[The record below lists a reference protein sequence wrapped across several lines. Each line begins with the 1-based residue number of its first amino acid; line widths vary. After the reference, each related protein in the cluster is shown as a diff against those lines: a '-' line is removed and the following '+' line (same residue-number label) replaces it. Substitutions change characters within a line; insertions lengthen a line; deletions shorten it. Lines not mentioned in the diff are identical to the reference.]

1 MYFNIRNVPMFSGP
15 YMITK
20 VTHQIS
26 DNDFNTS
33 FTGTR
38 QPFYS
43 LPKIDNFLQTLN
55 IKILS
60 TIQTK
65 IQQREQQA
73 RQSPDNI
80 KAQQQ
85 NVIANLQ
92 SQDTLTK
99 SQDCVTQI
107 NPRYRNY
114 TGIDLPQQTSVT
126 TRQLFDTIKDV
137 LVSRGRPVTG
147 DTTYLLANIAFSFI
161 YVDSGNNTGIT
172 GYENNYSTINL
183 TEVYG
188 DSFITYIKR
197 NYFCVSRGANPNLP
211 VASFNS
217 FRNFIE
223 FVLDRIAAI
232 PSNIVADANVF
243 DLGTKQGAAKAFA
256 KQYILNYPLAQQQ
269 NVYDSMVEQDKLTVQ
284 QEMERA
290 SDIFKT
296 VQTFKTN

>member
-1 MYFNIRNVPMFSGP
+1 MFSGP

-65 IQQREQQA
+65 IQQREQQN

-80 KAQQQ
+80 KLQQQ

-99 SQDCVTQI
+99 SQDCLTQI
-107 NPRYRNY
+107 NPRYRDYN
-114 TGIDLPQQTSVT
+114 GIDVPQQTSVT
-126 TRQLFDTIKDV
+126 TKQLFETIKDT
-137 LVSRGRPVTG
+137 L
-147 DTTYLLANIAFSFI
+147 
-161 YVDSGNNTGIT
+161 
-172 GYENNYSTINL
+172 
-183 TEVYG
+183 
-188 DSFITYIKR
+188 
-197 NYFCVSRGANPNLP
+197 
-211 VASFNS
+211 
-217 FRNFIE
+217 
-223 FVLDRIAAI
+223 
-232 PSNIVADANVF
+232 
-243 DLGTKQGAAKAFA
+243 
-256 KQYILNYPLAQQQ
+256 
-269 NVYDSMVEQDKLTVQ
+269 
-284 QEMERA
+284 
-290 SDIFKT
+290 
-296 VQTFKTN
+296 

>member
-1 MYFNIRNVPMFSGP
+1 MFSGP

-20 VTHQIS
+20 VTHQIA
-26 DNDFNTS
+26 DNEFSTNIS
-33 FTGTR
+33 GSR

-65 IQQREQQA
+65 IQEREQQA
-73 RQSPDNI
+73 RQSPNNI
-80 KAQQQ
+80 KSQQQ

-99 SQDCVTQI
+99 SQDCLTQI
-107 NPRYRNY
+107 NPRYRDY
-114 TGIDLPQQTSVT
+114 TGLDIPQQTSVT
-126 TRQLFDTIKDV
+126 TKQLFETIKDV
-137 LVSRGRPVTG
+137 LVSRGRSVTG

-188 DSFITYIKR
+188 DSFVTYIKR

-223 FVLDRIAAI
+223 FVLDRISPI
-232 PSNIVADANVF
+232 PSKIIADSNVF

-256 KQYILNYPLAQQQ
+256 KQYILNYPLAQPP

-290 SDIFKT
+290 QDIFNS
-296 VQTFKTN
+296 VQTFRT